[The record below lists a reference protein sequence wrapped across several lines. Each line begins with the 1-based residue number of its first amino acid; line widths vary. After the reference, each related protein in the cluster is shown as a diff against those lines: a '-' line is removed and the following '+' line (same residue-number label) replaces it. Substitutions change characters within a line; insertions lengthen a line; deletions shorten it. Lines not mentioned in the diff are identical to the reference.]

1 MCLCVRVCVCVC
13 VCVRDV
19 HRYPVYRNTG
29 ILGSVLPVIPVSAAL
44 RYTGNGIFMTS
55 VYRCTGIFPS
65 VFFPGIFFFSTG
77 CTNPMK

>member
-1 MCLCVRVCVCVC
+1 MS
-13 VCVRDV
+13 RDV

-29 ILGSVLPVIPVSAAL
+29 ILCSVLPVIPVSTAL

-65 VFFPGIFFFSTG
+65 VFFSGFFFQHYMHQ
-77 CTNPMK
+77 PHEIKQLFKILIVL